1 MNEMITGFNT
11 DIDHEGRVF
20 HVQTED
26 KGLDN
31 PVVESLIYCG
41 GEIVTSRSTPY
52 TELARSELFSEDRLL
67 QCMESQHQG
76 LIREIRNGKFDPNGH
91 KPFGYNIVTNR
102 SFDEVVVEFLRQQVS
117 SGAIRIEALDQQRFL
132 AGTTPVLRLNVK
144 NDLDGPVA
152 EARVRVM
159 LLARGREPVDL
170 YSATTDVDG
179 FVEAVFNIPDAT
191 GAQPAIVCEAMSSGY
206 RAQFKQPIEG

>member
-1 MNEMITGFNT
+1 MITGFNT

-31 PVVESLIYCG
+31 PFVESLIYCG

-52 TELARSELFSEDRLL
+52 RDLVSSEDFSEEVLL
-67 QCMESQHQG
+67 QCMETQHQS

-91 KPFGYNIVTNR
+91 KPFGYRIVTNR
-102 SFDEVVVEFLRQQVS
+102 SFDEVVVEFLQQHQ
-117 SGAIRIEALDQQRFL
+117 GPGPIRIEALDQQRFL

-144 NDLDGPVA
+144 SQGDSPVA
-152 EARVRVM
+152 DARVRVL
-159 LLARGREPVDL
+159 LLARGREPLELFSAATDEDGYVD
-170 YSATTDVDG
+170 
-179 FVEAVFNIPDAT
+179 AVFNIPDAA
-191 GAQPAIVCEAMSSGY
+191 GAQPAIVCEALVTGF
-206 RAQFKQPIEG
+206 RAQFKQPVET

>member
-1 MNEMITGFNT
+1 MITGFNT

-52 TELARSELFSEDRLL
+52 TELTQSGSFSEEQLL
-67 QCMESQHQG
+67 ECMEAQHQG
-76 LIREIRNGKFDPNGH
+76 LIREIRNGKFDPGGH

-102 SFDEVVVEFLRQQVS
+102 SFDEVVVEFLRQHS
-117 SGAIRIEALDQQRFL
+117 GTGAIHIEALDQQRFL

-144 NDLDGPVA
+144 NDMDAPVA
-152 EARVRVM
+152 DARVRVM
-159 LLARGREPVDL
+159 LLARGREPLDL
-170 YSATTDVDG
+170 YSATTDMDG

-191 GAQPAIVCEAMSSGY
+191 GAQPAIVCEALVSGF
-206 RAQFKQPIEG
+206 RAQFKQPVEV